1 MIKHTEICNTKCK
14 AVRRSVI
21 LAAIIILIFSVFGA
35 VFAEE
40 YTDIREQLIDEYSG
54 IYSDYLTN
62 GADNIINEALSPY
75 SDGFSLSE
83 LISRIAAGDIPIQP
97 KGILSEFGMCLFGE
111 VLGVL
116 KSMMFVVALAVLCSF
131 LANMSSSF
139 GKESVSH
146 MAYYV
151 CFIAVVS
158 IASKVFFDVQNTAA
172 SAIENLTVFM
182 RCIVPVMITSL
193 VTCGAVISASA
204 LEPFLLGIIQ
214 ISLSLIRSV
223 FFPLV
228 MVGTALGIVNSLSE
242 ELKTTGLIALINK
255 AVKNGLT
262 ILLTI
267 FVAFA
272 GIKSIAS
279 AGADGLTIKLTKFAS
294 SNLIPVVGGILSDS
308 VETVMNCS
316 VLIKNSVGIM
326 GVIIVFFIAAMPL
339 IKITAS
345 ILVFRITAAV
355 CEPIGG
361 KGIVDCITSMANGI
375 SMAFSM
381 LAAVEVMFVMIIT
394 IMINIS
400 V

>member
-1 MIKHTEICNTKCK
+1 MIKFAESLYSNTKCRT
-14 AVRRSVI
+14 AGYI
-21 LAAIIILIFSVFGA
+21 LFILILIPSLFGS

-40 YTDIREQLIDEYSG
+40 NTDIKEQLIDEYSG
-54 IYSDYLTN
+54 IYSDYLTD
-62 GADNIINEALSPY
+62 GAGDIINDSLSPY
-75 SDGFSLSE
+75 SNGFSLSE
-83 LISRIAAGDIPIQP
+83 LISRIAAGEIPVDF
-97 KGILSEFGMCLFGE
+97 KGIMSELGMCLFGE
-111 VLGVL
+111 VINVL
-116 KSMMFVVALAVLCSF
+116 KSMMLVVALAVLSSF
-131 LANMSSSF
+131 LSNMSSSF
-139 GKESVSH
+139 GKESVNY
-146 MAYYV
+146 MAYYT
-151 CFIAVVS
+151 CFIAVVG
-158 IASKVFFDVQNTAA
+158 IASRVFFNVQNIAA
-172 SAIENLTVFM
+172 SAIENLALFM
-182 RCIVPVMITSL
+182 RCIVPIMLTSL
-193 VTCGAVISASA
+193 VTCGAVVSASA

-242 ELKTTGLIALINK
+242 QLKTTGLISLINK
-255 AVKNGLT
+255 AVKYGLSV
-262 ILLTI
+262 LLTI

-279 AGADGLTIKLTKFAS
+279 SGADGLTIKLTKFAS

-316 VLIKNSVGIM
+316 AVIKNSVGII

-345 ILVFRITAAV
+345 LIVFRITAAV

-394 IMINIS
+394 IMINIT